1 MSSPASP
8 APALVVLAAGMGSR
22 YGGLKQIDPVGPSGE
37 AILDYSV
44 FDALRA
50 GFSRVVFV
58 IRRDIEDAFRASVG
72 ARFERHVDVDY
83 AFQQLDDLPA
93 GFTVPEGRTKPW
105 GTAHAILAARHTVRT
120 PFAVINADD
129 FYGAEGYRLLA
140 AHLACAPAGDRVPD
154 HAMVGFVLR
163 NTLSEFGSVARGICT
178 VSPEGLL
185 ESVTETTGI
194 EPDGTR
200 AKAVHNQGPAQQ
212 LTGDE
217 IVSMNMWGFQPHIF
231 DDLITYFR
239 AFLRAHAADLKAEC
253 YLPSA
258 VTSAIDTGLAHVRVL
273 RSSDAWFGVTYRED
287 RPRVIQSLR
296 ELIAAGRYP
305 EQLWA

>member
-1 MSSPASP
+1 MSFPASP
-8 APALVVLAAGMGSR
+8 APTLVVLAAGMGSR

-72 ARFERHVDVDY
+72 ARFERHVDVGY

-93 GFTVPEGRTKPW
+93 GVTVPAGRTKPW
-105 GTAHAILAARHTVRT
+105 GTAHAILAARLAVRT

-140 AHLACAPAGDRVPD
+140 AHLMCDPRAD

-194 EPDGTR
+194 EPDGAH
-200 AKAVHNQGPAQQ
+200 AKAVQGEGPAQR

-231 DDLITYFR
+231 DDLLSYFR
-239 AFLRAHAADLKAEC
+239 VFLRHRAADPKAEC
-253 YLPSA
+253 YLPAA
-258 VTSAIDTGLAHVRVL
+258 VTAAIDAGRAHVRVL

-296 ELIAAGRYP
+296 ELIAAGHYP

>member
-1 MSSPASP
+1 MSSPAVP

-22 YGGLKQIDPVGPSGE
+22 YGGLKQIDPVGPAGE

-72 ARFERHVDVDY
+72 ARFERHVQVDY

-93 GFTVPEGRTKPW
+93 GLTVPEGRTKPW
-105 GTAHAILAARHTVRT
+105 GTAHAILAARHAVRT

-129 FYGAEGYRLLA
+129 FYGAEGYRHLA
-140 AHLACAPAGDRVPD
+140 AHLSCAPAGDRAPD
-154 HAMVGFVLR
+154 HAMVGFILR
-163 NTLSEFGSVARGICT
+163 NTLSEFGSVARGVCS

-185 ESVTETTGI
+185 RSVTETTGI
-194 EPDGTR
+194 EPFGAAARAVAPDGSIT
-200 AKAVHNQGPAQQ
+200 P

-217 IVSMNMWGFQPHIF
+217 TVSMNMWGFQPHIF
-231 DDLITYFR
+231 DDLLTYFR
-239 AFLRAHAADLKAEC
+239 AFLRARAADPKAEC
-253 YLPSA
+253 YLPAA
-258 VTSAIDTGLAHVRVL
+258 VTSAIDAGRARVRVL
-273 RSSDAWFGVTYRED
+273 RSSDTWFGVTYRED